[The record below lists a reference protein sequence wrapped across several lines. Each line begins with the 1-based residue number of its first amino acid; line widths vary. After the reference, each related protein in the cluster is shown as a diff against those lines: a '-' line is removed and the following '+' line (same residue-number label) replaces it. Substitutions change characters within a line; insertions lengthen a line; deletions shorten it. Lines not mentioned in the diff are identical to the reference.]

1 VPACQAAHL
10 SGYTAER
17 MTDRSHNWV
26 VLLRVHEKAD
36 WCAYG
41 PGTHRE
47 ALDFRRKST
56 GCGMER
62 SVAQLIPFHHAALE
76 NTSKEK

>member
-1 VPACQAAHL
+1 
-10 SGYTAER
+10 
-17 MTDRSHNWV
+17 MTDRLHNWV

-47 ALDFRRKST
+47 ALEFRKKST

-62 SVAQLIPFHHAALE
+62 SVAQLIPFPRKETTAALE
-76 NTSKEK
+76 PSTKEKS